1 MEITAVVVLL
11 LVIGLMWSSV
21 ERKLDRTQRTTAR
34 LERKVDLVL
43 DHLGLQE
50 PQPDLGRVT
59 ALLRE
64 GKKIHAV
71 KEYRE
76 ITGAGLKEAKEAVD
90 RMD

>member
-1 MEITAVVVLL
+1 MEEIAVLVVILL
-11 LVIGLMWSSV
+11 IGAMWSSI
-21 ERKLDRTQRTTAR
+21 ERKLDRTQRTAAR
-34 LERKVDLVL
+34 LERKVDLIL

-50 PQPDLGRVT
+50 TQPDLARVR

-76 ITGAGLKEAKEAVD
+76 ITGAGLREAKEAVD